1 MSAWANLLIHIPN
14 ILRLDIVMFDHLSE
28 ESEVV
33 MDDRS
38 GRGLSTA
45 SFQRRRPFDLEIRVA
60 LLEADWPSDTQGQSE
75 NLGHIVTN
83 HGQAQQQAAF
93 GKALVGVR

>member
-1 MSAWANLLIHIPN
+1 
-14 ILRLDIVMFDHLSE
+14 
-28 ESEVV
+28 

-45 SFQRRRPFDLEIRVA
+45 SFQRRRPFDLEIQVV
-60 LLEADWPSDTQGQSE
+60 LLEADWPSDTQGRSE
-75 NLGHIVTN
+75 NLGCVVTN

-93 GKALVGVR
+93 GEALVSVR